1 MNRKRVFHSGFF
13 SFITLLL
20 TIVSSFSSPIANA
33 QIVMTQSGTY
43 FQDFNSLSKTGSANT
58 WVDNQTL
65 LGWYWQFGTSITP
78 VTYFSD
84 DGTSSYFGKRCYGT
98 TNDADR
104 AIGGLC
110 DGLNYPVGYGL
121 KLYNASSGS
130 ITGMSVSY
138 TGEQWKVCSNKNYEQ
153 IWFYYMITN
162 SPELLYSDKPS
173 ASGWTAVPA
182 LDFVGPQ
189 KGSVAMTLNGNDSL
203 NRTIK
208 NEYLISGINI
218 PAGSYI
224 FLRWYDNAEKGGDH
238 GLAIDD
244 VTVKWTVQPFDSPNV
259 WTGAI
264 SNDWFNSG
272 NWSKAS
278 VPGSTSNV
286 QIASVARGAD
296 CNNNV
301 TIKNLQIINGGQL
314 TIEPGKTITVNE
326 SSIFEGQNGMILKS
340 PLTLLTPSND
350 HAAAASFLCN
360 GTVSGLGS
368 IKVERYI
375 SEYLTD
381 TDGWHFFSSPV
392 DNATIDSQFLPT
404 LTDDLYT
411 YWEEMDTWVN
421 QKDTPDFTKFI
432 NGLGYLMSYYSST
445 THSITGLPNN
455 NDISYSNLSYTAS
468 RGWHLLG
475 NPFPCGLSWGG
486 TAWGISGISGV
497 AKLLNNGGTYSDV
510 SAVETIPAMNG
521 FFVKANS
528 VTNSITIPKSAR
540 LHSIADGWKQTKA
553 SVGKKIKL
561 VVNSNT
567 NNTFAETKIRLN
579 ENAITGYD
587 ADFDSYFL
595 SGMDGTPLFYSVT
608 ATGQEL
614 STNCVPETTALIF
627 NLEFTPGF
635 ATEYTFNAEISDDWT
650 KTSSFIL
657 EDKQTNTKHALSN
670 GSSFKFTSNSA
681 DPPDRFRLLIDIIT
695 GINSNEIKETV
706 QITSVNKHVN
716 ISIPGYL
723 QSGNLN
729 VYDLSGKQIISRGF
743 TKGTIDFTLPNAGY
757 YLIQLLFNNKKVT
770 RKVLIL

>member
-1 MNRKRVFHSGFF
+1 MNWKRVSHSENFC
-13 SFITLLL
+13 FISSLL
-20 TIVSSFSSPIANA
+20 TIVFLFGSPDAYA

-43 FQDFNSLSKTGSANT
+43 FQDFNSLSKTGSVNT

-65 LGWYWQFGTSITP
+65 PGWYWQCGTVGAP
-78 VTYFSD
+78 DTYFSD
-84 DGTSSYFGKRCYGT
+84 DGTSSSFGKRCYGT

-110 DGLNYPVGYGL
+110 DNSHKPIAYGL
-121 KLYNASSGS
+121 KLYNSSSQS
-130 ITGMSVSY
+130 ITNISVGF
-138 TGEQWKVCSNKNYEQ
+138 TGEQWKVCSNSNYQQ
-153 IWFYYMITN
+153 IQFYYKIT
-162 SPELLYSDKPS
+162 PEPEVQFTLS
-173 ASGWTAVPA
+173 AGVYPWVSVPA
-182 LDFVGPQ
+182 LNFVGPK
-189 KGSVAMTLNGNDSL
+189 KGGAMVLNGNDPSNRQIIPEYTIPL
-203 NRTIK
+203 NTAVPP
-208 NEYLISGINI
+208 GQ
-218 PAGSYI
+218 YI
-224 FLRWYDNAEKGGDH
+224 YFRWNDQAETGGDH

-244 VTVKWTVQPFDSPNV
+244 VTVKWTVPAFDSPNV
-259 WTGAI
+259 WNGAI

-272 NWSKAS
+272 NWSNAS

-286 QIASVARGAD
+286 QIAAVSKGAD
-296 CNNNV
+296 CNNNI
-301 TIKNLQIINGGQL
+301 TIKNLQIVNGGQL
-314 TIEPGKTITVNE
+314 TMEPGKTITVNE
-326 SSIFEGQNGMILKS
+326 SSIFDGQNCMILKS
-340 PLTLLTPSND
+340 PLTLLSPSND
-350 HAAAASFLCN
+350 HAASASFLSN

-392 DNATIDSQFLPT
+392 DNATIDSQFIPT

-421 QKDTPDFTKFI
+421 QKITPDFTKFV

-445 THSITGLPNN
+445 THAISGLPNN
-455 NDISYSNLSYTAS
+455 SNINFSNLSYTAS

-475 NPFPCGLSWGG
+475 NPFPCALSWGG
-486 TAWGISGISGV
+486 TAWGINGISGV

-510 SAVETIPAMNG
+510 SSGETIPAMNG

-528 VTNSITIPKSAR
+528 VLNSITIPKSAR

-561 VVNSNT
+561 VVSSNT
-567 NNTFAETKIRLN
+567 NNTYAETKISLN
-579 ENAITGYD
+579 ENATTGYD
-587 ADFDSYFL
+587 ADLDSHYL

-608 ATGQEL
+608 STGVEL

-635 ATEYTFNAEISDDWT
+635 ATEYTFNAEISDDWA
-650 KTSSFIL
+650 KTSSFIM
-657 EDKQTNTKHALSN
+657 EDKLTNTKHSLSN
-670 GSSFKFTSNSA
+670 GSSFKFSSNAA

-695 GINSNEIKETV
+695 GINQNEIKESV
-706 QITSVNKHVN
+706 QITAVNKHVS

-743 TKGTIDFTLPNAGY
+743 TNGAIEFTLPNTGY
-757 YLIQLLFNNKKVT
+757 YLIQLLFNNKTVT